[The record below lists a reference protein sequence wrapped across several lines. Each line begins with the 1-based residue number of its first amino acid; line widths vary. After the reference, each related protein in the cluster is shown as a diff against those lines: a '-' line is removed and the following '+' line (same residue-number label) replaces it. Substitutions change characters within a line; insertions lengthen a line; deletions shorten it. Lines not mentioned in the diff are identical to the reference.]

1 MTAIFVALLLV
12 TLKAPSQEG
21 QINAQNRAT
30 LRSLNA
36 PGSPAFFPSA
46 PLSGNLTRPMAGRPA
61 WIPILGRPSGGGTS
75 TLVPGVPGGAPAH
88 NCDIQDTL
96 DDGFRWLANE
106 QLADGSWPE
115 DTGDKG
121 VAVTGLAMLAFYM
134 NDYTHVGGLYQLH
147 MEKALNFMIHASQAN
162 NGDVWHILPGP
173 KLAGAYVQAIATY
186 ALAEAYRRTGDPKI
200 RQPTVD
206 CLRVLLAGCNNQT
219 YMGKQKY
226 SWRYNKKG
234 APPHGGQDMSIHGW
248 VVQAIMDANYCE
260 DITVTGTDINATFEG
275 LDYYH
280 KLNANG
286 GNGTIT
292 PTGTYGYEDNKTTN
306 KTMTAAGMLSYQL
319 LRTLNPND
327 DWHKQNSRKGTLP
340 TDRRLEASKD
350 YLMNTLPKPISMGAV
365 DWGTTSNTSSSYRG
379 YYLYYGTIAMRV
391 YAGVYSSQDW
401 DIWRSLTG
409 LFLCETQSKVGS
421 SMGYWAE
428 DLTPA
433 KHPHCVQAWCLMA
446 LSTSLQSVPGPN
458 PPPIRGPIPSVLS
471 FPDKSPR

>member
-1 MTAIFVALLLV
+1 MCRPVGQWLRFAGQIRPSHCTKMSENSSGKGPPESFLDPQKVMPAGITLMTAIFVALLLV

-147 MEKALNFMIHASQAN
+147 MEKALNYMIHASQAN
-162 NGDVWHILPGP
+162 NGDVWHILPGAYP
-173 KLAGAYVQAIATY
+173 AGAYVQAIATY

-226 SWRYNKKG
+226 SWRYNTRC
-234 APPHGGQDMSIHGW
+234 HQ
-248 VVQAIMDANYCE
+248 
-260 DITVTGTDINATFEG
+260 TFG
-275 LDYYH
+275 L
-280 KLNANG
+280 
-286 GNGTIT
+286 
-292 PTGTYGYEDNKTTN
+292 
-306 KTMTAAGMLSYQL
+306 
-319 LRTLNPND
+319 
-327 DWHKQNSRKGTLP
+327 
-340 TDRRLEASKD
+340 ASKPGN
-350 YLMNTLPKPISMGAV
+350 NTYRHQLDPK
-365 DWGTTSNTSSSYRG
+365 NR
-379 YYLYYGTIAMRV
+379 
-391 YAGVYSSQDW
+391 
-401 DIWRSLTG
+401 
-409 LFLCETQSKVGS
+409 LF
-421 SMGYWAE
+421 
-428 DLTPA
+428 
-433 KHPHCVQAWCLMA
+433 
-446 LSTSLQSVPGPN
+446 TSL
-458 PPPIRGPIPSVLS
+458 LL
-471 FPDKSPR
+471 